1 MQEYFTNLLD
11 QSAFPLWSALLLG
24 LITSL
29 GPCTLTTNIT
39 AIGFIS
45 REVSDKKHVFLGG
58 LIYTLG
64 RAFTYTSI
72 ALILMFG
79 ANVLNISGVLSRYGE
94 KLIGPLLLMIGLVM
108 LDVVPLSFPSFSRWS
123 SKIENQQKYRYWQH
137 FLLGVVFALAFCS
150 YSGVMYFGI
159 LIPISISHPS
169 GLLFPLLF
177 AIGTGIPVI
186 VFAGLIAF
194 AYSGVNQWFV
204 RIRNIE
210 LWLRRI
216 VAVLFIGIGIYRI
229 VDFWF

>member
-11 QSAFPLWSALLLG
+11 QSSFPLWSAFLLG
-24 LITSL
+24 MITSL

-39 AIGFIS
+39 AVGFIS
-45 REVSDKKHVFLGG
+45 REMTDKKRVLLGG
-58 LIYTLG
+58 LIYTVG
-64 RAFTYTSI
+64 RAFTYTAI
-72 ALILMFG
+72 ALILLLG
-79 ANVLNISGVLSRYGE
+79 ANALNISGLLARYGE
-94 KLIGPLLLMIGLVM
+94 KLIGPLLVVIGLVM

-159 LIPISISHPS
+159 LIPMSINHASD
-169 GLLFPLLF
+169 LLLPVLF
-177 AIGTGIPVI
+177 ALGTGIPVLI
-186 VFAGLIAF
+186 FAGLIAF

-216 VAVLFIGIGIYRI
+216 VAVLFFGIGIYRI
-229 VDFWF
+229 MDFWL

>member
-11 QSAFPLWSALLLG
+11 QSSFPLWSAFLLG
-24 LITSL
+24 VITSL

-45 REVSDKKHVFLGG
+45 REMSDKKRVFLGG

-64 RAFTYTSI
+64 RAFTYTTI
-72 ALILMFG
+72 ALILLLG
-79 ANVLNISGVLSRYGE
+79 ANALNISGLLARYGE
-94 KLIGPLLLMIGLVM
+94 KLIGPLLIIIGLVM
-108 LDVVPLSFPSFSRWS
+108 LNIVPLRFPTFTQLSDQ
-123 SKIENQQKYRYWQH
+123 IEKHQKYRFLQY

-159 LIPISISHPS
+159 LIPMSINHAS
-169 GLLFPLLF
+169 GLLLPVLF
-177 AIGTGIPVI
+177 AFGTGIPVI

-194 AYSGVNQWFV
+194 AFSSVNHWFA
-204 RIRNIE
+204 RIRNFE

-216 VAVLFIGIGIYRI
+216 VALLFIGIGIYRI
-229 VDFWF
+229 LDFWF